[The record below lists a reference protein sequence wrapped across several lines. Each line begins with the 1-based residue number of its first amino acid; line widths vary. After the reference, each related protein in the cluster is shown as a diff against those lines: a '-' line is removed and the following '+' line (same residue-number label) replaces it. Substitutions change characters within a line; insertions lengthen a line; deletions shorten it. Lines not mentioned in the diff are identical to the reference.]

1 MHLTIPLTTPRIIV
15 KQPEITETISELE
28 INRIVDMPGQ
38 RKVFAFVNGERV
50 EFPSLSD
57 DNYDTPNEWTN
68 ADVVSAVKAHY
79 GIID

>member
-38 RKVFAFVNGERV
+38 RKVFAFVNNERV
-50 EFPSLSD
+50 ELPSLSD